1 VRTVNPQGQ
10 TPTYGGLGH
19 YGYSSL
25 GEFLD
30 HTAQVWNPDKVSFWT
45 QAGTPLVLG
54 ERQGYFLYDTAGR
67 RYFDLH
73 LNGGTYNLG
82 HRNPEI
88 VRTLQRAAD
97 VLDIGNHHFPAPAR
111 TALAA
116 ALLDTCQP
124 GMSKVA
130 FAASGGEANDIA
142 IKSARYATG
151 RRKIVSITKA
161 FHGCTGLALGATD
174 PRFSERFHSAP
185 AGDFIDVPHN
195 DLDAMEHALSAGDVA
210 AVIMETVP
218 ATSGFS
224 MPTADYLPEV
234 KRMCTEHGTLFVAD
248 EVQTGLMR
256 TGRMWAIEGYGV
268 QPDILV
274 SAKGLGGGM
283 YPLGCAVLSEAA
295 GGWLDEDGW
304 GHPSTGGGAELG
316 CAVALTTLEITRRPQ
331 VQAAVTDSIA
341 RFTAG
346 LAQIQAAFPDWLVE
360 VRQNGLVIGL
370 KFDHPQGGRL
380 VMRTLY
386 ENGVWAIFATLDPS
400 VLQFKPGLLL
410 STEQGDEILDRLA
423 TSVETAAREARR

>member
-1 VRTVNPQGQ
+1 MSAPGT
-10 TPTYGGLGH
+10 TPTPSGLARFGYG
-19 YGYSSL
+19 SL
-25 GEFLD
+25 QGFLD
-30 HTAQVWNPDKVSFWT
+30 HTAQVWNPDKVRFW
-45 QAGTPLVLG
+45 AEVGTPLVIG
-54 ERQGYFLYDTAGR
+54 ERQGYFLFDTAGR

-88 VRTLQRAAD
+88 VHTLQRAAEF
-97 VLDIGNHHFPAPAR
+97 LDIGNHHFPAPAR

-116 ALLDTCQP
+116 ALLDTCHP

-130 FAASGGEANDIA
+130 FSASGGEANDIA

-151 RRKIVSITKA
+151 SRKIVSITKA

-174 PRFSERFHSAP
+174 PRFSERFHSRQVD
-185 AGDFIDVPHN
+185 DFVDVPHN
-195 DLDAMEHALSAGDVA
+195 DLEAMERALRAGDVA
-210 AVIMETVP
+210 AVLMETVP
-218 ATSGFS
+218 ATYGFP
-224 MPTADYLPEV
+224 MPAPGYLPEV
-234 KRMCTEHGTLFVAD
+234 KRMCAEQGTLFIAD

-256 TGRMWAIEGYGV
+256 TGRMWAIDGYGV
-268 QPDILV
+268 QPDILI

-283 YPLGCAVLSEAA
+283 YPIGCVIFSEAA

-304 GHPSTGGGAELG
+304 GHSSTGGGAELG
-316 CAVALTTLEITRRPQ
+316 CAVALTTLEITRRAQ
-331 VQAAVTDSIA
+331 VQDAVVDSIA

-346 LAQIQAAFPDWLVE
+346 LREIRAAHPDRLVE

-370 KFDHPQGGRL
+370 KFGHPRGGQM

-386 ENGVWAIFATLDPS
+386 ENGIWAIFATLDPS

-410 STEQGDEILDRLA
+410 SAGQVGEILDRLA
-423 TSVETAAREARR
+423 TSVAAAHGAGS